1 MIVLKKQQEAEERM
15 ASIKKCVKLI
25 MFPAALVPIIVTYT
39 KKMLMKMF
47 TGHYQKWGEWN
58 T

>member
-1 MIVLKKQQEAEERM
+1 M

-47 TGHYQKWGEWN
+47 TGHYQKCGEWN

>member
-1 MIVLKKQQEAEERM
+1 MDF
-15 ASIKKCVKLI
+15 IKKCVNVI
-25 MFPAALVPIIVTYT
+25 MFPAALGPLIVTYT

-58 T
+58 K

>member
-1 MIVLKKQQEAEERM
+1 MIVLKKQQEAEEKM

-47 TGHYQKWGEWN
+47 TALPEVG
-58 T
+58 